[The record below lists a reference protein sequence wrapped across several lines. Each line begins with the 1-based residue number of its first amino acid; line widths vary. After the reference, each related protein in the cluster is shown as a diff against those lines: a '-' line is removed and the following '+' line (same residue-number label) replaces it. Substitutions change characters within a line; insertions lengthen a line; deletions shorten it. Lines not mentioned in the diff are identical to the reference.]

1 MLFLAQS
8 VEVVGN
14 QEWNLLIL
22 EMTHLIFRGIDPAGL
37 VAAPI
42 RHAGRSSVAKAGS
55 GAASGAAAAAAP
67 PPRRDPLVAMRRA
80 EKSRQGTRGRGSSR
94 RHSHF
99 GASFKARVGVD
110 NRGNR
115 NRFVMLSHPD
125 ADPAAALAKL
135 QPARRRQGGKK
146 ADDLADSRAAMS
158 AMGRRDGDALHGS
171 VGSNAALDAVPGLR
185 VALRKTLVTFVA
197 QGFKPLA
204 QSVFKEIMR
213 KSSKLIDS
221 DTQQFIALLWN
232 ALRFYQ
238 NYSAEE
244 GRWVRAQVAKM
255 QMLKTPAGKKRR
267 VAIEAELKRR
277 NKLRGEMAL
286 NVQFCM
292 TEKRLWEFVTR
303 KTQMYAGLDET
314 KMEHNWGSVAS
325 AAALL
330 REMLTLLRGEREN
343 ALRAATKAQ
352 EAQQRENLTA
362 TQVLTYL
369 VLLYLLTYSFYTN
382 GWTIT
387 YVLNASYLLFLL
399 TYADEARERKD
410 EEEHQDG

>member
-1 MLFLAQS
+1 
-8 VEVVGN
+8 
-14 QEWNLLIL
+14 
-22 EMTHLIFRGIDPAGL
+22 
-37 VAAPI
+37 
-42 RHAGRSSVAKAGS
+42 
-55 GAASGAAAAAAP
+55 
-67 PPRRDPLVAMRRA
+67 
-80 EKSRQGTRGRGSSR
+80 
-94 RHSHF
+94 
-99 GASFKARVGVD
+99 
-110 NRGNR
+110 
-115 NRFVMLSHPD
+115 
-125 ADPAAALAKL
+125 
-135 QPARRRQGGKK
+135 
-146 ADDLADSRAAMS
+146 
-158 AMGRRDGDALHGS
+158 
-171 VGSNAALDAVPGLR
+171 
-185 VALRKTLVTFVA
+185 
-197 QGFKPLA
+197 
-204 QSVFKEIMR
+204 
-213 KSSKLIDS
+213 
-221 DTQQFIALLWN
+221 
-232 ALRFYQ
+232 
-238 NYSAEE
+238 
-244 GRWVRAQVAKM
+244 
-255 QMLKTPAGKKRR
+255 
-267 VAIEAELKRR
+267 
-277 NKLRGEMAL
+277 
-286 NVQFCM
+286 M